1 MPKVSE
7 YVKLRVLAAI
17 DLAEGRSI
25 RDRIRA
31 VAAHAFVDEAGGE
44 HRFTWR
50 TIETW
55 RLRYHKHGF
64 TASSGRRDKGRFRK
78 IEPEAVQEAI
88 DQARA
93 GLRPG
98 FRLSLLYRTCVERGL
113 LRREQVAP
121 NTFRRIV
128 RRFEMLKP
136 DADTTSKERLCFAKR
151 FANQMWQADTLVG
164 PFVADSKGQPRQA
177 RLIAFLDDASRVCCH
192 GEFFFEE
199 NHASLKSALRSALY
213 KRGVPQSLYVDN
225 GSIYAGKDLTVVCA
239 RLGCLLGHTPVRDG
253 AAKGKVERFFRT
265 VREQFLARQLDLT
278 NLETLNRQFARWVE
292 DEYHDSVHSTLGMK
306 PVDRFALDLERI
318 KFLAP
323 GQANDEL
330 FYSEDTRTVKA
341 DNTFS
346 FAGRRYEAPRDVRAR
361 EVLVRFDPLDAAAPL
376 VVYLGAD
383 RLGEARPLNP
393 ITNDRA
399 STKPRPAGC
408 VRTVAAGEAFGVPL
422 QISGTPPTA
431 PDSAGGAAPDGSA
444 PAPSD
449 QSEIRNPQS
458 QIP

>member
-1 MPKVSE
+1 MQKVSE
-7 YVKLRVLAAI
+7 YLKLRVLAAI
-17 DLAEGRSI
+17 DLAQGRSI
-25 RDRIRA
+25 RDRIRT
-31 VAAHAFVDEAGGE
+31 VAACAFADEAGRE
-44 HRFTWR
+44 HHFTWR

-55 RLRYHKHGF
+55 RVRYHKHGF
-64 TASSGRRDKGRFRK
+64 TACSGRSDKGRLRK
-78 IEPEAVQEAI
+78 ITPEAVQEAI

-98 FRLSLLYRTCVERGL
+98 FCLSLLYRACVERGL

-128 RRFEMLKP
+128 RRYQMLKP
-136 DADTTSKERLCFAKR
+136 DAETTSKERLCFAKR

-164 PFVADSKGQPRQA
+164 PHVTDAQGQPRQA

-199 NHASLKSALRSALY
+199 NHATLKSALRAALY

-239 RLGCLLGHTPVRDG
+239 RLGCLLCHTPVRDA

-265 VREQFLARQLDLT
+265 VRDQFLARQLDLAS
-278 NLETLNRQFARWVE
+278 LDTLNRQFARWVE
-292 DEYHDSVHSTLGMK
+292 DEYHDSVHSALGIK
-306 PVDRFALDLERI
+306 PVDRFALDLERV

-361 EVLVRFDPLDAAAPL
+361 MVLVRHDPVDAAAPL

-383 RLGEARPLNP
+383 RLGEARPLLA
-393 ITNDRA
+393 IKNDRA
-399 STKPRPAGC
+399 STRPRPVGC
-408 VRTVAAGEAFGVPL
+408 VRTVGAGEALGVEL
-422 QISGTPPTA
+422 HTTDTA
-431 PDSAGGAAPDGSA
+431 PGSSSPPVA
-444 PAPSD
+444 PAAAAQPALVA
-449 QSEIRNPQS
+449 QPETQNA
-458 QIP
+458 

>member
-1 MPKVSE
+1 MPKASE

-17 DLAEGRSI
+17 DLAEARSI
-25 RDRIRA
+25 RDRIRV
-31 VAAHAFVDEAGGE
+31 VAARAFVDEAGHE

-55 RLRYHKHGF
+55 RTRYHKHGF
-64 TASSGRRDKGRFRK
+64 TASTGRSDKGRFRK

-98 FRLSLLYRTCVERGL
+98 FRLSRLYRACIERGL
-113 LRREQVAP
+113 LRREQIAP

-128 RRFEMLKP
+128 RRYQMLKP
-136 DADTTSKERLCFAKR
+136 DAETTSNERLCFAKR

-164 PFVADSKGQPRQA
+164 PFLTEGQAPAHQT

-199 NHASLKSALRSALY
+199 NHATLKSALRAALY

-239 RLGCLLGHTPVRDG
+239 RLGCLLCHTPVRDA
-253 AAKGKVERFFRT
+253 AAKGKIERFFRT
-265 VREQFLARQLDLT
+265 VREQFLCRQLDLT
-278 NLETLNRQFARWVE
+278 SLATLNRQFARWVE
-292 DEYHDSVHSTLGMK
+292 DEYHDTVHSTLGMK
-306 PVDRFALDLERI
+306 PVDRFALDLERV

-361 EVLVRFDPLDAAAPL
+361 VVIIRHDPTDTASPL
-376 VVYLGAD
+376 VVYLDAD
-383 RLGEARPLNP
+383 RLGEARPLLP
-393 ITNDRA
+393 IANDRA
-399 STKPRPAGC
+399 STRTRPAGS
-408 VRTVAAGEAFGVPL
+408 VRTVGVDQASRLQLHTADTPAKPSTNPPLPAA
-422 QISGTPPTA
+422 
-431 PDSAGGAAPDGSA
+431 
-444 PAPSD
+444 
-449 QSEIRNPQS
+449 
-458 QIP
+458 

>member
-1 MPKVSE
+1 MQKVSE

-17 DLAEGRSI
+17 DLAQGRSI
-25 RDRIRA
+25 RDRIRT
-31 VAAHAFVDEAGGE
+31 VAARAFADEQGRE
-44 HRFTWR
+44 HHFTWR

-55 RLRYHKHGF
+55 RGRYHKHGF
-64 TASSGRRDKGRFRK
+64 TASSGRRDKGHFRK
-78 IEPEAVQEAI
+78 IEPEAVQEAV

-98 FRLSLLYRTCVERGL
+98 FRLSLLYRACIERGL

-164 PFVADSKGQPRQA
+164 PFVADFKGQPRQA

-199 NHASLKSALRSALY
+199 NHATLKTALRAALY

-253 AAKGKVERFFRT
+253 AAKGKVERLTPRSELSALFRDSDYPELKGTADT
-265 VREQFLARQLDLT
+265 V
-278 NLETLNRQFARWVE
+278 
-292 DEYHDSVHSTLGMK
+292 S
-306 PVDRFALDLERI
+306 
-318 KFLAP
+318 
-323 GQANDEL
+323 
-330 FYSEDTRTVKA
+330 
-341 DNTFS
+341 
-346 FAGRRYEAPRDVRAR
+346 
-361 EVLVRFDPLDAAAPL
+361 
-376 VVYLGAD
+376 
-383 RLGEARPLNP
+383 
-393 ITNDRA
+393 
-399 STKPRPAGC
+399 
-408 VRTVAAGEAFGVPL
+408 
-422 QISGTPPTA
+422 
-431 PDSAGGAAPDGSA
+431 GGATRPHALEISELSNGLQEGE
-444 PAPSD
+444 
-449 QSEIRNPQS
+449 QSRRLLPPIA
-458 QIP
+458 IG

>member
-1 MPKVSE
+1 MQKVSE

-31 VAAHAFVDEAGGE
+31 VALRGFADEQGRE

-55 RLRYHKHGF
+55 RVRYHKHGF
-64 TASSGRRDKGRFRK
+64 TACSGRRDKGTFRK
-78 IEPEAVQEAI
+78 VEPEAVQEAI

-93 GLRPG
+93 GLRPP
-98 FRLSLLYRTCVERGL
+98 FRLSQLYRACIEAGL
-113 LRREQVAP
+113 LRREQIAP

-128 RRFEMLKP
+128 RRYQMLKP
-136 DADTTSKERLCFAKR
+136 DAEATSQERLCFAKR

-164 PFVADSKGQPRQA
+164 PFVKDDSGQPRQS

-192 GEFFFEE
+192 GQFFFEE
-199 NHASLKSALRSALY
+199 NHASMKTALRAALY

-225 GSIYAGKDLTVVCA
+225 GSIYAGKDLTVVCG
-239 RLGCLLGHTPVRDG
+239 RLGCLLCHTPVRDA
-253 AAKGKVERFFRT
+253 AAKGKIERFFRT
-265 VREQFLARQLDLT
+265 VREQFLGRQLELGS
-278 NLETLNRQFARWVE
+278 LASLNAQFIRWVE
-292 DEYHDSVHSTLGMK
+292 DEYHDRIHSTLGMK
-306 PVDRFALDLERI
+306 PVDRFALDIARI

-330 FYSEDTRTVKA
+330 FYSEATRSVKA

-346 FAGRRYEAPRDVRAR
+346 FDGRRYEAPRDVRSR
-361 EVLVRFDPLDAAAPL
+361 EVLVRHDPLDPDAPL
-376 VVYLGAD
+376 VVYLGPD
-383 RLGEARPLNP
+383 RLGEARPLLP
-393 ITNDRA
+393 VANDRA
-399 STKPRPAGC
+399 PAAPRPAGSI
-408 VRTVAAGEAFGVPL
+408 RTVFAGEAHDSQPS
-422 QISGTPPTA
+422 IPETP
-431 PDSAGGAAPDGSA
+431 SA
-444 PAPSD
+444 PSG
-449 QSEIRNPQS
+449 QSPINKPQS

>member
-1 MPKVSE
+1 MSNPTE

-31 VAAHAFVDEAGGE
+31 VAQRAFVDEQGRE

-55 RLRYHKHGF
+55 RVRYNKHGF
-64 TASSGRRDKGRFRK
+64 TVSSGRSDKGKFRK
-78 IEPEAVQEAI
+78 VEPEAVQEAI

-93 GLRPG
+93 TLRAPY
-98 FRLSLLYRTCVERGL
+98 RLSQLYRVCIERGL
-113 LRREQVAP
+113 LRREAVAP

-128 RRFEMLKP
+128 RRYEMLKP
-136 DADTTSKERLCFAKR
+136 DADTQNKERLCFAKR

-164 PFVADSKGQPRQA
+164 PFVTEAGQPARQA

-192 GEFFFEE
+192 GQFFFEE
-199 NHASLKSALRSALY
+199 NAAAFKTALRAALY

-225 GSIYAGKDLTVVCA
+225 GAIYAGKDITVVCA
-239 RLGCLLGHTPVRDG
+239 RLGCLLCHTPVRDA

-265 VREQFLARQLDLT
+265 VRDQFLSRQLDLSS
-278 NLETLNRQFARWVE
+278 LAALNAQFTRWVE
-292 DEYHDSVHSTLGMK
+292 DEYHDHVHSTLGIK
-306 PVDRFALDLERI
+306 PVDRYALDAARV

-330 FYSEDTRTVKA
+330 FYAERTRTVKA

-346 FAGRRYEAPRDVRAR
+346 FEGRRYEAPRDVRSR
-361 EVLVRFDPLDAAAPL
+361 EIVVRYDPGNEEAPL
-376 VVYLGAD
+376 VVYLGVD
-383 RLGEARPLNP
+383 RLGEARALDP
-393 ITNDRA
+393 ILNDRA
-399 STKPRPAGC
+399 PRPGASGNDGDESGPPSP
-408 VRTVAAGEAFGVPL
+408 VSPPL
-422 QISGTPPTA
+422 PTA
-431 PDSAGGAAPDGSA
+431 PALT
-444 PAPSD
+444 PSL
-449 QSEIRNPQS
+449 SLP
-458 QIP
+458 